1 LISAKAVPMLRQTVF
16 LALAALAFAALASP
30 LSAEPTL
37 VGIWYSPF
45 QPDEPNVMS
54 LIEFLDDGTFR
65 EEFRKCDKGEYVG
78 YQTESGTWSVAGE
91 IEHIKADHIN
101 GDPAQAEAD
110 YVIVL
115 LTDNERRIRMDQN
128 GNTYEFVGH
137 RVMKFEFPDCATG
150 A

>member
-1 LISAKAVPMLRQTVF
+1 MLKQKWLVP
-16 LALAALAFAALASP
+16 LAALGFVGLPAPS
-30 LSAEPTL
+30 SAEPTL

-54 LIEFLDDGTFR
+54 LIEFLADGTFH
-65 EEFRKCDKGEYVG
+65 EEFRKCDKGEFVG
-78 YQTESGTWSVAGE
+78 YQTESGTWSVAGD

-110 YVIVL
+110 YVIVA
-115 LTDNERRIRMDQN
+115 LTDTERRIRMDQS
-128 GNTYEFVGH
+128 GKMYEFVGH

>member
-1 LISAKAVPMLRQTVF
+1 MLRQKLQLL
-16 LALAALAFAALASP
+16 LATLAFAGFAAP

-54 LIEFLDDGTFR
+54 MIEFLSDGTFH
-65 EEFRKCDKGEYVG
+65 EEFRKCDKGEFVG
-78 YQTESGTWSVAGE
+78 YQTESGTWSVSGD
-91 IEHIKADHIN
+91 IEHIKADRIN

-110 YVIVL
+110 YVIIV
-115 LTDNERRIRMDQN
+115 LTDSERRIRMDQR
-128 GNTYEFVGH
+128 GMTYEFVGH

>member
-1 LISAKAVPMLRQTVF
+1 MLRQG
-16 LALAALAFAALASP
+16 LLLPLAAIAVAAFAAPS
-30 LSAEPTL
+30 SAEPSL

-54 LIEFLDDGTFR
+54 LIEFLSDGTFH

-78 YQTESGTWSVAGE
+78 YQTESGTWSVAGD
-91 IEHIKADHIN
+91 IEHIKADRIN
-101 GDPAQAEAD
+101 GDPAHAEAD
-110 YVIVL
+110 YVIVV

-128 GNTYEFVGH
+128 GKTYEFVGH
-137 RVMKFEFPDCATG
+137 RVMNFEFPDCATG